1 MRLSELGI
9 AYARKYTHLH
19 KHTHH
24 CSLPN
29 CTHCSY
35 GAANLPVT
43 TERFNQM
50 QAHVQATIDEVM
62 QRHAN
67 TVHKHTVTASPILSC
82 LGAHHHHH
90 HHYTAFH
97 TTKVADELLA
107 EMSAEEKKQLKKM
120 FTSLEDGGVRA
131 VRSLR
136 CIVLIPS
143 PLLARSPAQVA
154 LDVEPF
160 ADRTTI
166 MNDIDMAAQ
175 LFQEVAGDE
184 RLRRRKNPVRDAAE
198 AKRAE
203 EELSNK
209 HPHQQAWAQK
219 ETQWRAPA
227 GRGKRARRK
236 R

>member
-1 MRLSELGI
+1 MLR
-9 AYARKYTHLH
+9 YH
-19 KHTHH
+19 KPSFLPCVALCSYPVP
-24 CSLPN
+24 CSL
-29 CTHCSY
+29 
-35 GAANLPVT
+35 
-43 TERFNQM
+43 
-50 QAHVQATIDEVM
+50 
-62 QRHAN
+62 
-67 TVHKHTVTASPILSC
+67 
-82 LGAHHHHH
+82 
-90 HHYTAFH
+90 
-97 TTKVADELLA
+97 
-107 EMSAEEKKQLKKM
+107 
-120 FTSLEDGGVRA
+120 
-131 VRSLR
+131 
-136 CIVLIPS
+136 
-143 PLLARSPAQVA
+143 AQVA